1 MARTRMVKPE
11 FFTDKKLSGVSIPAR
26 LLFVGLW
33 TLADRSGRLVDAPNL
48 IGGSIFPYDNQIK
61 ADKLIAELET
71 IGVIERYTVDGELY
85 IQIRNFTK
93 HQKPHPKEKGS
104 VIPCNLHGSAV
115 EKVVLDPSD
124 TGYRNTDTGIQVE
137 SPTGDHRA
145 FVDYWSKRYKHKFGT
160 DYHFNGGKDGALVK
174 KIMAELKTITA
185 AIEYVDE
192 FIFCKDKWVQEHGG
206 YTIGIFHTQLNKIA
220 QRLVKG
226 KTTDDSTSKY
236 DGVTING

>member
-61 ADKLIAELET
+61 ADKLLAELET
-71 IGVIERYTVDGELY
+71 IGVIERYGVDGELY
-85 IQIRNFTK
+85 IQIKNFTK

-115 EKVVLDPSD
+115 EKVVPDRSD
-124 TGYRNTDTGIQVE
+124 TGIRNTDTGIQVA
-137 SPTGDHRA
+137 SPTGDHHD
-145 FVDYWSKRYKHKFGT
+145 FVEYWMLQFRERVGT
-160 DYHFNGGKDGALVK
+160 DYIFLGGKDGALVK
-174 KIMAELKTITA
+174 KILRELGSLDKA
-185 AIEYVDE
+185 MQYAHE
-192 FIFCKDKWVQEHGG
+192 FFFGKDKWVEENGG
-206 YTIGIFHTQLNKIA
+206 YTIGVFQSQLNKIA
-220 QRLVKG
+220 QRLAKG
-226 KTTDDSTSKY
+226 KSTGDTTSKY